1 MQSVVELNVHV
12 ADQRICYCL
21 LVKISEILQP
31 YKYSIYLLN
40 FALLM
45 THFVQRIPG
54 LIGWG
59 KESVGSWPLNLR
71 P

>member
-1 MQSVVELNVHV
+1 MQSIVELNVHV
-12 ADQRICYCL
+12 ADQRIYYRL

-31 YKYSIYLLN
+31 HKYVLN
-40 FALLM
+40 FAFFS

-59 KESVGSWPLNLR
+59 KESVGSWPLDLR

>member
-21 LVKISEILQP
+21 LAKISEILQP
-31 YKYSIYLLN
+31 YNIYLLN
-40 FALLM
+40 FALFM

-59 KESVGSWPLNLR
+59 KESVGS
-71 P
+71 